1 MEAKGSKVKN
11 LNVREIDGRWWVVI
25 LGSYQRVFATY
36 NKSFA
41 TAKEAFEKMHELE
54 AERT

>member
-1 MEAKGSKVKN
+1 MKN
-11 LNVREIDGRWWVVI
+11 LSVREIDGRFWVVM
-25 LGSYQRVFATY
+25 LNNGRVCARY
-36 NKSFA
+36 NKDYR